1 MELTCEQL
9 AAMAAT
15 IGLNLPAADA
25 ENVRLRLSALLTEM
39 EGIERELGAEQA
51 GINPLLAAGQAE
63 RQGRLQ
69 QLSALMETGGVERGV
84 EQQANAAEYQDFL
97 RQQGLSEQ
105 ATFQPFGA
113 FVPSSLGTKTT
124 QSGGGK

>member
-39 EGIERELGAEQA
+39 EGIERELGAEMDRTE
-51 GINPLLAAGQAE
+51 P
-63 RQGRLQ
+63 
-69 QLSALMETGGVERGV
+69 
-84 EQQANAAEYQDFL
+84 
-97 RQQGLSEQ
+97 
-105 ATFQPFGA
+105 
-113 FVPSSLGTKTT
+113 VPPVYPHEPS
-124 QSGGGK
+124 

>member
-39 EGIERELGAEQA
+39 EGIERELGAEMDRTE
-51 GINPLLAAGQAE
+51 P
-63 RQGRLQ
+63 
-69 QLSALMETGGVERGV
+69 
-84 EQQANAAEYQDFL
+84 
-97 RQQGLSEQ
+97 
-105 ATFQPFGA
+105 
-113 FVPSSLGTKTT
+113 VPPVYPHEP
-124 QSGGGK
+124 